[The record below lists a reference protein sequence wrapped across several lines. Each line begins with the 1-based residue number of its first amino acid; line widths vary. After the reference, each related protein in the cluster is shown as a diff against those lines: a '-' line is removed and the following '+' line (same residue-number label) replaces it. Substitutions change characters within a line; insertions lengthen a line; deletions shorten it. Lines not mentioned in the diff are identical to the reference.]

1 MYWRMKKG
9 GYIPVDEMST
19 EHLKNTLKMLIRN
32 SPGYNPETQRVEP
45 IRVLK
50 ETSPRGDAAQMFN
63 EQYNCDF
70 DEWAD
75 EHDIL

>member
-1 MYWRMKKG
+1 MYWKMKNG

-19 EHLKNTLKMLIRN
+19 EHLRNALKMLIRN
-32 SPGYNPETQRVEP
+32 SPGYNSKTQRVEP
-45 IRVLK
+45 IILK
-50 ETSPRGDAAQMFN
+50 ETRPRGDAAQMFN
-63 EQYNCDF
+63 EQYSDF